1 MTHLIPDRMTEG
13 KMEAATTDG
22 TKQVP
27 HTARGQASRYDTY
40 LKSRRKILR
49 GILAPVRNGQGV
61 EEIAELG
68 GLPAVGAVN
77 MDTGEETARIGSK
90 GRGAS
95 TAGPKDL

>member
-1 MTHLIPDRMTEG
+1 M
-13 KMEAATTDG
+13 
-22 TKQVP
+22 
-27 HTARGQASRYDTY
+27 
-40 LKSRRKILR
+40 R